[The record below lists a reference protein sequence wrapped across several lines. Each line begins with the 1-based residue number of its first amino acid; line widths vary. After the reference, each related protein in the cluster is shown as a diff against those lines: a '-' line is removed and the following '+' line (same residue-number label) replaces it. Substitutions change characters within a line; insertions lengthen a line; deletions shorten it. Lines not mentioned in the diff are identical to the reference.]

1 VNTLTARAT
10 LGRLGRDGERFGETP
25 SVGPYLVCDGDDLGP
40 EPLGVLDSH
49 TRPVGENDKPLGRPH
64 AEPVLDEEEVDG
76 ELEKAVLATSA
87 AATVSVTVSF
97 GS

>member
-1 VNTLTARAT
+1 
-10 LGRLGRDGERFGETP
+10 
-25 SVGPYLVCDGDDLGP
+25 VGPYLVCDGEDLGP

-49 TRPVGENDKPLGRPH
+49 TGAIGEDDKPVGRPY
-64 AEPVLDEEEVDG
+64 AVQVLDEEEVDG

-97 GS
+97 RS